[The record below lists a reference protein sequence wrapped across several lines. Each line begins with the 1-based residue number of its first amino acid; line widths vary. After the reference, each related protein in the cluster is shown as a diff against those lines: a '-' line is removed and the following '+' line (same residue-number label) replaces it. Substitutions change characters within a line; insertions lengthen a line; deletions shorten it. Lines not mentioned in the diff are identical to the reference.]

1 MGGIARSRG
10 GVGISSHQGN
20 RRFTNRWQFDGE
32 MRKQDHLGAF
42 PLVQSSRNLIGL
54 KLPLAE
60 IGYRIDDNPGYTTAK
75 IDNLHTAVQSLLVTQ
90 RKRSTYLVQ
99 QKTHQSRRNDW
110 VPYPN
115 IPGGPLLFEPVQRL
129 EVGVGVDGG
138 KRRWGRR

>member
-1 MGGIARSRG
+1 MGGIARSRV

-20 RRFTNRWQFDGE
+20 RRFTNRRQFDSE

-42 PLVQSSRNLIGL
+42 PLVQSGRNLIGL
-54 KLPLAE
+54 ELPLAE

-75 IDNLHTAVQSLLVTQ
+75 IDNLDTTIQSLLVTQ
-90 RKRSTYLVQ
+90 SSEKEYLVQ

-129 EVGVGVDGG
+129 EVGAGVDRGE
-138 KRRWGRR
+138 RWRGRR